1 MLQGRRRVLGMLG
14 GALAGASLPALAQ
27 QSAKLPRVGYL
38 FSFVPSQGEHLW
50 EACRQGL
57 RELGYVEGKNIVLEP
72 RWAGGRHERLPAL
85 VAELARLK
93 VDVLVSAATPASL
106 AAKAGAG
113 SIPIVMVGVGDP
125 LKIGLVSSL
134 NRPGGNV
141 TGLTL
146 LTPDLSGKRLQLVLD
161 VLGRAE
167 RVAVLVNPENRV
179 HDLFLDETQA
189 AARTLGIRLQVKQA
203 RNAGEIDR
211 AFDFAGEPQP
221 DALIV
226 FDDPVLWGFRKEIVA
241 QVSRARLPAV
251 YGYTEFV
258 EAGGLVS
265 LGPDRRDHY
274 RRTARYVDSLLKGA
288 RAADLPVERPT
299 KFELVINARAARS
312 LGLSLSQVLL
322 LRADRVIE

>member
-1 MLQGRRRVLGMLG
+1 MKRRDFVLASGSI
-14 GALAGASLPALAQ
+14 LAAAALPAVAQ
-27 QSAKLPRVGYL
+27 QVAKLPRVGYL
-38 FSFVPSQGEHLW
+38 FSFERSQGEHLW
-50 EACRQGL
+50 EACREGL
-57 RELGYVEGKNIVLEP
+57 RELGYVESKNIVLEP
-72 RWAGGRHERLPAL
+72 RWAGGRHDQLPAL
-85 VAELARLK
+85 VAEFAKLK
-93 VDVLVSAATPASL
+93 VDVIVAAATPAAL
-106 AAKAGAG
+106 ATKAGAG
-113 SIPIVMVGVGDP
+113 SIPIVMVAVGDP

-167 RVAVLVNPENRV
+167 RVALLVNPENRV
-179 HDLFLDETQA
+179 HDLFLEETRTA
-189 AARTLGIRLQVKQA
+189 AGTLGIRLQVKQA

-211 AFDFAGEPQP
+211 AFDFAGGPRP
-221 DALIV
+221 DAVIV
-226 FDDPVLWGFRKEIVA
+226 FDDPVLWGLRKEIVA

-258 EAGGLVS
+258 EAAGLIS

-274 RRTARYVDSLLKGA
+274 RRTARYVDRILKGDRPA
-288 RAADLPVERPT
+288 EMPVERPT
-299 KFELVINARAARS
+299 KFELVINAKTARAQ
-312 LGLSLSQVLL
+312 GLTLSPMLL